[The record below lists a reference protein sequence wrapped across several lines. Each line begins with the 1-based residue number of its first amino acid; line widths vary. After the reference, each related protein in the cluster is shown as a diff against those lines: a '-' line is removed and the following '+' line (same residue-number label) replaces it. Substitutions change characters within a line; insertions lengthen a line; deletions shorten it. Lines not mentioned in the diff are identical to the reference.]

1 MRALGPPTIYGEGA
15 GWWGTGGRKE
25 RGGLGAYHD
34 CYVVIVDAVVVY
46 GGLEEVGVF
55 FEPSRGLVE
64 PPWDKSQIHT
74 ILAGSRDCPAF

>member
-1 MRALGPPTIYGEGA
+1 MGEWWGEGA
-15 GWWGTGGRKE
+15 R
-25 RGGLGAYHD
+25 GLGAYHD
-34 CYVVIVDAVVVY
+34 CYVVIIDAVVVY

-64 PPWDKSQIHT
+64 SLWDKSQIHA